1 MNGSRWLLGTVTLV
15 LAFALA
21 APAAAQVGGSSLVE
35 GTTNVQLTFKMGMIE
50 NGKKEQKKFY
60 TLIVAEG
67 PVGSKLLAGERVPF
81 PGGGEGGS
89 IVYQNI
95 GFATEAR
102 VWIVDDTMIKVVA
115 DIEDSRVVDGDGAP
129 KVETRQLS
137 ISAVLTDGE
146 ALELTRVEGLTDV
159 NGYVELEAKLL
170 R

>member
-21 APAAAQVGGSSLVE
+21 APAAAQGGTGPVE

-50 NGKKEQKKFY
+50 NGKKAQKKFY
-60 TLIVAEG
+60 TLVVAEG

-81 PGGGEGGS
+81 PGGDEGS
-89 IVYQNI
+89 TVYQNI

-102 VWIVDDTMIKVVA
+102 VWIVDDKTIKVVA